1 MRDTQRK
8 RCQLRVDGA
17 QVSHRLHRTSLVL
30 LRIATTCSACSNLRE
45 RVMRVLV
52 RRLPNISTDGTQQ
65 KKPVRKSII
74 IAPDI
79 GCYSYHQHTIISNI
93 ITLVFALLNISTTT
107 VDCRS
112 ALIHAEGITVH
123 ILTPAAQQL
132 GGALNI
138 LPSPFLWSWPL
149 VEFRWIR
156 RRLDLRALW
165 EKLDRSRTLLL
176 NCTSR
181 LQLHT
186 PPPLH
191 IIVLPAG
198 LSSASIRYPLIILTT
213 SRPRVPNTSR

>member
-1 MRDTQRK
+1 
-8 RCQLRVDGA
+8 
-17 QVSHRLHRTSLVL
+17 
-30 LRIATTCSACSNLRE
+30 
-45 RVMRVLV
+45 MRVLV

-176 NCTSR
+176 NWTSR

-198 LSSASIRYPLIILTT
+198 LSPASIRYPLIILTT

>member
-1 MRDTQRK
+1 
-8 RCQLRVDGA
+8 
-17 QVSHRLHRTSLVL
+17 
-30 LRIATTCSACSNLRE
+30 
-45 RVMRVLV
+45 MRVLV

-138 LPSPFLWSWPL
+138 LPSPFRWSWAL
-149 VEFRWIR
+149 VDFRWIR
-156 RRLDLRALW
+156 RRLDCARFG
-165 EKLDRSRTLLL
+165 RSLIEAVHFCGL
-176 NCTSR
+176 NIST
-181 LQLHT
+181 HT
-186 PPPLH
+186 
-191 IIVLPAG
+191 
-198 LSSASIRYPLIILTT
+198 TT
-213 SRPRVPNTSR
+213 AAHH

>member
-1 MRDTQRK
+1 
-8 RCQLRVDGA
+8 
-17 QVSHRLHRTSLVL
+17 
-30 LRIATTCSACSNLRE
+30 
-45 RVMRVLV
+45 
-52 RRLPNISTDGTQQ
+52 
-65 KKPVRKSII
+65 VRKSII

-79 GCYSYHQHTIISNI
+79 GYSSNHQRTIITNT
-93 ITLVFALLNISTTT
+93 ITLVLCYRTSPPPPSTADLPSFTRK
-107 VDCRS
+107 VLQC
-112 ALIHAEGITVH
+112 IF
-123 ILTPAAQQL
+123 TPAAQQL
-132 GGALNI
+132 GGVLNI